1 MRRRFLT
8 LGLLPALMLLAAA
21 CGEDAPTPTSVP
33 PTPSPTPH
41 MVETPAPET
50 TEVSAPIE
58 NVAVNIAESD
68 PPQYFLEITSG
79 LPDACHTFDRV
90 ETERSGTEIT
100 VTVINRV
107 VTGDVMCAQVYG
119 TETNSVALGADF
131 DAGVTYTVRVNDW
144 ETSFTTA
151 SATVEAEA
159 PIEDVVVNIAESDPP
174 QYFLEITSGLP
185 DACHTFDRVEE
196 ERSGREITVSVIN
209 RVAPGEMGCAEIYK
223 TERHS
228 VALGSDFEP
237 GVTYT
242 VRVNGETL
250 TFTAEGGAADSG
262 ASGAGDD
269 RGQGEGDEDSGG
281 DSTTVEV
288 AAPIESVAVNIAE
301 SDPPQYFLEIT
312 SGLPDACHA
321 FDRVETDRSGTAI
334 TVTVINKVVTGDVMC
349 AQVYETVSNTVEL
362 GSEFDAGV
370 TYTVRVNDE
379 MLTFTAQ

>member
-1 MRRRFLT
+1 M
-8 LGLLPALMLLAAA
+8 
-21 CGEDAPTPTSVP
+21 
-33 PTPSPTPH
+33 
-41 MVETPAPET
+41 
-50 TEVSAPIE
+50 
-58 NVAVNIAESD
+58 
-68 PPQYFLEITSG
+68 
-79 LPDACHTFDRV
+79 
-90 ETERSGTEIT
+90 
-100 VTVINRV
+100 
-107 VTGDVMCAQVYG
+107 
-119 TETNSVALGADF
+119 
-131 DAGVTYTVRVNDW
+131 
-144 ETSFTTA
+144 
-151 SATVEAEA
+151 
-159 PIEDVVVNIAESDPP
+159 
-174 QYFLEITSGLP
+174 
-185 DACHTFDRVEE
+185 
-196 ERSGREITVSVIN
+196 
-209 RVAPGEMGCAEIYK
+209 
-223 TERHS
+223 
-228 VALGSDFEP
+228 
-237 GVTYT
+237 
-242 VRVNGETL
+242 NGETL

>member
-1 MRRRFLT
+1 M
-8 LGLLPALMLLAAA
+8 
-21 CGEDAPTPTSVP
+21 
-33 PTPSPTPH
+33 
-41 MVETPAPET
+41 
-50 TEVSAPIE
+50 
-58 NVAVNIAESD
+58 
-68 PPQYFLEITSG
+68 
-79 LPDACHTFDRV
+79 
-90 ETERSGTEIT
+90 
-100 VTVINRV
+100 
-107 VTGDVMCAQVYG
+107 
-119 TETNSVALGADF
+119 
-131 DAGVTYTVRVNDW
+131 
-144 ETSFTTA
+144 
-151 SATVEAEA
+151 
-159 PIEDVVVNIAESDPP
+159 
-174 QYFLEITSGLP
+174 
-185 DACHTFDRVEE
+185 EE

-250 TFTAEGGAADSG
+250 TFTAEGGAADSD

-269 RGQGEGDEDSGG
+269 RGQGEGNEDRGG

-312 SGLPDACHA
+312 SGLSDACHT

-349 AQVYETVSNTVEL
+349 AQVYETETNSVAL
-362 GSEFDAGV
+362 GADFEPGT

-379 MLTFTAQ
+379 MLDFTAQ